1 MHVKPAQAGGDPAGP
16 TKTASRLGAEILAQR
31 VVAAR
36 PVHRLAA
43 VRHRLGIEV
52 GEMMQIMH
60 AIAAHMR
67 AATAAASS

>member
-1 MHVKPAQAGGDPAGP
+1 
-16 TKTASRLGAEILAQR
+16 
-31 VVAAR
+31 
-36 PVHRLAA
+36 VHRLAA